1 MSSTDILDITKTL
14 KLYFD
19 GLYTCDVKTL
29 SQAFHPKAI
38 YATADENP
46 FMHRTMDEYFDVISK
61 RKSPA
66 SNNEKRD
73 ERILSIDI
81 AGNATAAV
89 KVSCTFGGRDF
100 IDFLTFVKVDNDW
113 LIISKVFH
121 FTQRDTE

>member
-38 YATADENP
+38 YATADESP
-46 FMHRTMDEYFDVISK
+46 FMQRTMDEYFDVISK

-73 ERILSIDI
+73 ERILSVDI

-100 IDFLTFVKVDNDW
+100 IDFLTFVKIDSNW

-121 FTQRDTE
+121 FTQRGTE